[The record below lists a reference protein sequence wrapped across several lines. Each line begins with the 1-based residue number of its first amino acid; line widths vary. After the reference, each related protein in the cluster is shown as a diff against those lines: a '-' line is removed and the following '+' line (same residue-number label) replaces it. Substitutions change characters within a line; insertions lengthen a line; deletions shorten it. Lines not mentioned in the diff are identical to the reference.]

1 MKKFARCVLIL
12 ILVVII
18 SGVGGYFYEDN
29 TITPMYESVA
39 QLYVV
44 PGTQSEASIR
54 AKDGGLNK
62 DFMIIFSSNVVIEAA
77 QRIAGTTEDISQYLT
92 VSSPADSNI
101 VELKIVNPDQN
112 TAKTYV
118 DAVAQTA
125 VKTTTIIPVES
136 MQILSEGTS
145 SGVSF
150 KQHLY
155 RNTIF
160 IAGAAGV
167 VCIFIEIIVCLIL
180 CAFKKKEDH
189 SDDEY
194 EYEARYGRY
203 VYPRH
208 ELIDSDAK
216 RLPHENVRKASSD
229 DILAAFEE
237 EEDDDD
243 IDFLTKNVIKKAEAD
258 YQKEVAAAKEAAAEP
273 VSGSKLKVEYNNM
286 PSESEPKVEEKPE
299 PKMETVTE
307 PKTEVKSE
315 PKIEEEPEIIT
326 AAEPKEEE
334 KPEVIAEPEPEV
346 VAEPEPEVVAEPE
359 PEVVAE
365 PEPEVVAEPEPEII
379 AEAEVVTE
387 PESVTESEV
396 EPEAEIEKEKEDV
409 VAKAFASEP
418 EPEVVA
424 EPEPEISSEPES
436 VTESEV
442 EPEAEIEKE
451 KEDVVA
457 KAFASEP
464 EPEVVAEPE
473 PEISS
478 EPETEVV
485 TEPAT
490 EPEEEKEDVVARAF
504 SLESEPEVVA
514 EPEPEISSEPEA
526 EVVTESVAETFEESV
541 SEDITEPEI
550 EETPEVIE
558 EKAVFDVRI
567 LGRIIK

>member
-237 EEDDDD
+237 EEEDDD
-243 IDFLTKNVIKKAEAD
+243 IDFLTKNVMKKAEAD
-258 YQKEVAAAKEAAAEP
+258 YQKEVAAAKEAAEP
-273 VSGSKLKVEYNNM
+273 VLGSKLKAEYNNM

-307 PKTEVKSE
+307 PETEVKSE

-346 VAEPEPEVVAEPE
+346 VAEPEPEVVAESEPEIIAEPE

-365 PEPEVVAEPEPEII
+365 PEPEVVAESEPEII
-379 AEAEVVTE
+379 AEADVVT
-387 PESVTESEV
+387 
-396 EPEAEIEKEKEDV
+396 
-409 VAKAFASEP
+409 
-418 EPEVVA
+418 

>member
-180 CAFKKKEDH
+180 CAFKKKEDR

-216 RLPHENVRKASSD
+216 RLPHENARKASSD
-229 DILAAFEE
+229 DILAAFDD
-237 EEDDDD
+237 EEDDDDED
-243 IDFLTKNVIKKAEAD
+243 IDFLTKNVMKKAEAD
-258 YQKEVAAAKEAAAEP
+258 YQKEVAAAKEAVAEP

-334 KPEVIAEPEPEV
+334 KTEVI
-346 VAEPEPEVVAEPE
+346 AEPE

-379 AEAEVVTE
+379 AEPEPEVVAE
-387 PESVTESEV
+387 PE
-396 EPEAEIEKEKEDV
+396 PEIIA
-409 VAKAFASEP
+409 EP

-424 EPEPEISSEPES
+424 ESEPEIIAEAEVVTEPEPEISSEPES

-541 SEDITEPEI
+541 SEDITEPET

>member
-150 KQHLY
+150 KQQIY

-243 IDFLTKNVIKKAEAD
+243 DIDFLTKNVMKKAEAD
-258 YQKEVAAAKEAAAEP
+258 YQKEVAAAKEAAEP
-273 VSGSKLKVEYNNM
+273 VLGSKLKAEYNNM

-307 PKTEVKSE
+307 PETEVKSE

-346 VAEPEPEVVAEPE
+346 VAESEPEIIAEPEPEVVAEPE

-365 PEPEVVAEPEPEII
+365 PEPEVVAESEPEII
-379 AEAEVVTE
+379 AEADVVT
-387 PESVTESEV
+387 
-396 EPEAEIEKEKEDV
+396 
-409 VAKAFASEP
+409 
-418 EPEVVA
+418 

>member
-167 VCIFIEIIVCLIL
+167 GCIFIEIIVCLIL
-180 CAFKKKEDH
+180 CAFKKKEDR

-216 RLPHENVRKASSD
+216 RLSHENARKASSD
-229 DILAAFEE
+229 DILAAFDD
-237 EEDDDD
+237 EEDDDDED
-243 IDFLTKNVIKKAEAD
+243 IDFLTKNVMKKAEAD
-258 YQKEVAAAKEAAAEP
+258 YQKEVAAAKEAVAEP

-334 KPEVIAEPEPEV
+334 KTEVI
-346 VAEPEPEVVAEPE
+346 AEPE

-379 AEAEVVTE
+379 AEPEPEVVAE
-387 PESVTESEV
+387 PE
-396 EPEAEIEKEKEDV
+396 PEIIA
-409 VAKAFASEP
+409 EP

-424 EPEPEISSEPES
+424 ESEPEIIAEAEVVTEPEPEISSEPES

-541 SEDITEPEI
+541 SEDITEPET

>member
-243 IDFLTKNVIKKAEAD
+243 DIDFLTKNVMKKAEAD
-258 YQKEVAAAKEAAAEP
+258 YQKEVAAAKEAAEP
-273 VSGSKLKVEYNNM
+273 VLGSKLKAEYNNM

-307 PKTEVKSE
+307 PETEVKSE

-346 VAEPEPEVVAEPE
+346 VAESEPEIIAEPEPEVVAEPE

-365 PEPEVVAEPEPEII
+365 PEPEVVAESEPEII
-379 AEAEVVTE
+379 AEADVVT
-387 PESVTESEV
+387 
-396 EPEAEIEKEKEDV
+396 
-409 VAKAFASEP
+409 
-418 EPEVVA
+418 

>member
-180 CAFKKKEDH
+180 CAFKKKEDR

-216 RLPHENVRKASSD
+216 RLPHENARKASSD
-229 DILAAFEE
+229 DILAAFDD
-237 EEDDDD
+237 EEDDDDED
-243 IDFLTKNVIKKAEAD
+243 IDFLTKNVMKKAEAD
-258 YQKEVAAAKEAAAEP
+258 YQKEVAAAKEAVAEP

-334 KPEVIAEPEPEV
+334 KTEVI
-346 VAEPEPEVVAEPE
+346 AEPE

-379 AEAEVVTE
+379 AEPEPEVVAESEPEIIAEAEVVTE
-387 PESVTESEV
+387 PEPEIIA
-396 EPEAEIEKEKEDV
+396 EAEV
-409 VAKAFASEP
+409 VT
-418 EPEVVA
+418 

-504 SLESEPEVVA
+504 SLESEQEVVA

-541 SEDITEPEI
+541 SEDITEPET

>member
-180 CAFKKKEDH
+180 CAFKKKEDR

-216 RLPHENVRKASSD
+216 RLPHENARKASSD
-229 DILAAFEE
+229 DILAAFDD
-237 EEDDDD
+237 EEDDDDED
-243 IDFLTKNVIKKAEAD
+243 IDFLTKNVMKKAEAD
-258 YQKEVAAAKEAAAEP
+258 YQKEVAAAKEAAEP
-273 VSGSKLKVEYNNM
+273 VLGSKLKVEYNNM
-286 PSESEPKVEEKPE
+286 PSESEPKVEKKPE

-307 PKTEVKSE
+307 PETEVKSE

-326 AAEPKEEE
+326 DAEPKVEE
-334 KPEVIAEPEPEV
+334 KPEVI
-346 VAEPEPEVVAEPE
+346 AEPE

-379 AEAEVVTE
+379 AEAEVVT
-387 PESVTESEV
+387 
-396 EPEAEIEKEKEDV
+396 
-409 VAKAFASEP
+409 
-418 EPEVVA
+418 

-490 EPEEEKEDVVARAF
+490 ESEEEKEDVVARAF

-541 SEDITEPEI
+541 SEDITEPET

>member
-180 CAFKKKEDH
+180 CAFKKKEDR

-216 RLPHENVRKASSD
+216 RLPHENARKASSD
-229 DILAAFEE
+229 DILAAFDD
-237 EEDDDD
+237 EEDDDDED
-243 IDFLTKNVIKKAEAD
+243 IDFLTKNVMKKAEAD
-258 YQKEVAAAKEAAAEP
+258 YQKEVAAAKEAVAEP

-334 KPEVIAEPEPEV
+334 KTEVI
-346 VAEPEPEVVAEPE
+346 AEPE

-379 AEAEVVTE
+379 AEPEPEVVAEPEPEIIAEPEPEVVTE
-387 PESVTESEV
+387 PEPEIIA
-396 EPEAEIEKEKEDV
+396 EAEV
-409 VAKAFASEP
+409 VT
-418 EPEVVA
+418 

-478 EPETEVV
+478 EPE
-485 TEPAT
+485 
-490 EPEEEKEDVVARAF
+490 
-504 SLESEPEVVA
+504 
-514 EPEPEISSEPEA
+514 A

-541 SEDITEPEI
+541 SEDITEPET

>member
-180 CAFKKKEDH
+180 CAFKKKEDR

-216 RLPHENVRKASSD
+216 RLPHENARKASSD
-229 DILAAFEE
+229 DILAAFDD
-237 EEDDDD
+237 EEDDDDED
-243 IDFLTKNVIKKAEAD
+243 IDFLTKNVMKKAEAD
-258 YQKEVAAAKEAAAEP
+258 YQKEVAAAKEAVAEP

-286 PSESEPKVEEKPE
+286 PSESEPKVEEK
-299 PKMETVTE
+299 
-307 PKTEVKSE
+307 TEV
-315 PKIEEEPEIIT
+315 I
-326 AAEPKEEE
+326 
-334 KPEVIAEPEPEV
+334 
-346 VAEPEPEVVAEPE
+346 AEPE

-379 AEAEVVTE
+379 AEPEPEVVAE
-387 PESVTESEV
+387 PE
-396 EPEAEIEKEKEDV
+396 PEIIA
-409 VAKAFASEP
+409 EP

-424 EPEPEISSEPES
+424 ESEPEIIAEPEPEVVAESEPEIIAEAEVVTEPEPEISSEPES

-541 SEDITEPEI
+541 SEDITEPET

>member
-180 CAFKKKEDH
+180 CAFKKKEDR

-216 RLPHENVRKASSD
+216 RLPHENARKASSD
-229 DILAAFEE
+229 DILAAFDD
-237 EEDDDD
+237 EEDDDDED
-243 IDFLTKNVIKKAEAD
+243 IDFLTKNVMKKAEAD
-258 YQKEVAAAKEAAAEP
+258 YQKEVAAAKEATAEP

-299 PKMETVTE
+299 
-307 PKTEVKSE
+307 
-315 PKIEEEPEIIT
+315 
-326 AAEPKEEE
+326 
-334 KPEVIAEPEPEV
+334 VI
-346 VAEPEPEVVAEPE
+346 AEPE

-379 AEAEVVTE
+379 AE
-387 PESVTESEV
+387 
-396 EPEAEIEKEKEDV
+396 
-409 VAKAFASEP
+409 P

-424 EPEPEISSEPES
+424 EPEPEIIAEAEVVTEPEPEISSEPES

-541 SEDITEPEI
+541 SEDITEPET
-550 EETPEVIE
+550 EETPEDIE

>member
-243 IDFLTKNVIKKAEAD
+243 IDFLTKNVMKKAEAD

-346 VAEPEPEVVAEPE
+346 VVEPEPEVVAES
-359 PEVVAE
+359 
-365 PEPEVVAEPEPEII
+365 EPEII
-379 AEAEVVTE
+379 AEAEVVT
-387 PESVTESEV
+387 
-396 EPEAEIEKEKEDV
+396 
-409 VAKAFASEP
+409 
-418 EPEVVA
+418 

>member
-216 RLPHENVRKASSD
+216 RLPHENARKASSD
-229 DILAAFEE
+229 DILAAFDD
-237 EEDDDD
+237 EEDDDDED
-243 IDFLTKNVIKKAEAD
+243 IDFLTKNVMKKAEAD
-258 YQKEVAAAKEAAAEP
+258 YQKEVAAAKEAAEP
-273 VSGSKLKVEYNNM
+273 VLGSKLKVEYNNM
-286 PSESEPKVEEKPE
+286 PSESEPKVEKKPE

-307 PKTEVKSE
+307 PETEVKSE

-326 AAEPKEEE
+326 DAEPKVEE
-334 KPEVIAEPEPEV
+334 KPEVI
-346 VAEPEPEVVAEPE
+346 AEPE

-387 PESVTESEV
+387 PE
-396 EPEAEIEKEKEDV
+396 
-409 VAKAFASEP
+409 
-418 EPEVVA
+418 
-424 EPEPEISSEPES
+424 PEISSEPES

-442 EPEAEIEKE
+442 EPETEIEKE

-541 SEDITEPEI
+541 SEDITEPET

>member
-180 CAFKKKEDH
+180 CAFKKKEDR

-216 RLPHENVRKASSD
+216 RLPHENARKASSD
-229 DILAAFEE
+229 DILAAFDD
-237 EEDDDD
+237 EEDDDDED
-243 IDFLTKNVIKKAEAD
+243 IDFLTKNVMKKAEAD
-258 YQKEVAAAKEAAAEP
+258 YQKEVAAAKEAVAEP

-326 AAEPKEEE
+326 TAEPKEEE
-334 KPEVIAEPEPEV
+334 KTEVI
-346 VAEPEPEVVAEPE
+346 AEPE

-379 AEAEVVTE
+379 AEPEPEVVAESEPEIIAEAEVVTE
-387 PESVTESEV
+387 PEPEIIA
-396 EPEAEIEKEKEDV
+396 EAEV
-409 VAKAFASEP
+409 VT
-418 EPEVVA
+418 

-541 SEDITEPEI
+541 SEDITEPET

>member
-237 EEDDDD
+237 EDDDDD
-243 IDFLTKNVIKKAEAD
+243 IDFLTKNVMKKAEAD

-359 PEVVAE
+359 PEIIAEPEPEVVAE
-365 PEPEVVAEPEPEII
+365 PEPEVVAEPEPEVVVEPEPEVVAESEPEII
-379 AEAEVVTE
+379 AEAEVVT
-387 PESVTESEV
+387 
-396 EPEAEIEKEKEDV
+396 
-409 VAKAFASEP
+409 
-418 EPEVVA
+418 

>member
-180 CAFKKKEDH
+180 CAFKKKEDR

-216 RLPHENVRKASSD
+216 RLPHENARKASSD
-229 DILAAFEE
+229 DILAAFDD
-237 EEDDDD
+237 EEDDDDED
-243 IDFLTKNVIKKAEAD
+243 IDFLTKNVMKKAEAD
-258 YQKEVAAAKEAAAEP
+258 YQKEVAAAKEAVAEP

-334 KPEVIAEPEPEV
+334 KTEVI
-346 VAEPEPEVVAEPE
+346 AEPE

-379 AEAEVVTE
+379 AEPEPEVVAESEPEIIAEAEVVTE
-387 PESVTESEV
+387 PEPEIIA
-396 EPEAEIEKEKEDV
+396 EAEV
-409 VAKAFASEP
+409 VT
-418 EPEVVA
+418 

-504 SLESEPEVVA
+504 SLESEQEVVA
-514 EPEPEISSEPEA
+514 EPEPEISSEPET
-526 EVVTESVAETFEESV
+526 EVVFEESV
-541 SEDITEPEI
+541 SEDITEPET

>member
-237 EEDDDD
+237 EEEEDDD
-243 IDFLTKNVIKKAEAD
+243 IDFLTKNVMKKAEAD
-258 YQKEVAAAKEAAAEP
+258 YQKEVAAAKEAAEP
-273 VSGSKLKVEYNNM
+273 VLGSKLKAEYNNM
-286 PSESEPKVEEKPE
+286 PSESEPKVEKKPE

-307 PKTEVKSE
+307 PETEVKSE

-346 VAEPEPEVVAEPE
+346 VAEPEPEVVAESEPEIIAEPE

-365 PEPEVVAEPEPEII
+365 PEPEVVAEPEPEVVAESEPEII
-379 AEAEVVTE
+379 AEADVVT
-387 PESVTESEV
+387 
-396 EPEAEIEKEKEDV
+396 
-409 VAKAFASEP
+409 
-418 EPEVVA
+418 

-464 EPEVVAEPE
+464 
-473 PEISS
+473 
-478 EPETEVV
+478 
-485 TEPAT
+485 
-490 EPEEEKEDVVARAF
+490 
-504 SLESEPEVVA
+504 EPEVVA

>member
-112 TAKTYV
+112 AAKTYV

-180 CAFKKKEDH
+180 CAFKKKEDR

-216 RLPHENVRKASSD
+216 RLPHENARKASSD
-229 DILAAFEE
+229 DILAAFDD
-237 EEDDDD
+237 EEDDDDED
-243 IDFLTKNVIKKAEAD
+243 IDFLTKNVMKKAEVD
-258 YQKEVAAAKEAAAEP
+258 YQKEVAAAKEAAEP
-273 VSGSKLKVEYNNM
+273 VLGSKLKVEYNNM

-334 KPEVIAEPEPEV
+334 KPEVIAEPE
-346 VAEPEPEVVAEPE
+346 
-359 PEVVAE
+359 VVAE

-379 AEAEVVTE
+379 AEPEPEVV
-387 PESVTESEV
+387 
-396 EPEAEIEKEKEDV
+396 A
-409 VAKAFASEP
+409 EP

-424 EPEPEISSEPES
+424 ESEPEIIAEAEVVTEPEPEISSEPES

>member
-237 EEDDDD
+237 EEEDDDD
-243 IDFLTKNVIKKAEAD
+243 IDFLTKNVMKKAEAD

-359 PEVVAE
+359 PEIIAEPEPEVVAE
-365 PEPEVVAEPEPEII
+365 PEPEVVAEPEPEVVAEPEPEVVAEPEPEVVAESEPEII
-379 AEAEVVTE
+379 AEAEVVT
-387 PESVTESEV
+387 
-396 EPEAEIEKEKEDV
+396 
-409 VAKAFASEP
+409 
-418 EPEVVA
+418 

-550 EETPEVIE
+550 EETPGVIE

>member
-180 CAFKKKEDH
+180 CAFKKKEDR

-216 RLPHENVRKASSD
+216 RLPHENARKASSD
-229 DILAAFEE
+229 DILAAFDD
-237 EEDDDD
+237 EEDDDDED
-243 IDFLTKNVIKKAEAD
+243 IDFLTKNVMKKAEAD
-258 YQKEVAAAKEAAAEP
+258 YQKEVAAAKEATAEP

-299 PKMETVTE
+299 
-307 PKTEVKSE
+307 
-315 PKIEEEPEIIT
+315 
-326 AAEPKEEE
+326 
-334 KPEVIAEPEPEV
+334 VI
-346 VAEPEPEVVAEPE
+346 AEPE

-379 AEAEVVTE
+379 AEPEPEVVAE
-387 PESVTESEV
+387 PE
-396 EPEAEIEKEKEDV
+396 PEIIA
-409 VAKAFASEP
+409 EP

-424 EPEPEISSEPES
+424 ESEPEIIAEAEVVTEPEPEISSEPES

-541 SEDITEPEI
+541 SEDITEPET
-550 EETPEVIE
+550 EETPEDIE

>member
-237 EEDDDD
+237 EEEDDDD
-243 IDFLTKNVIKKAEAD
+243 IDFLTKNVMKKAEAD

-307 PKTEVKSE
+307 PETEVKSE

-346 VAEPEPEVVAEPE
+346 VAEPEPEVVAESEPEIIAEPE

-365 PEPEVVAEPEPEII
+365 PEPEVVAEPEPEVVAESEPEII
-379 AEAEVVTE
+379 AEAEVVT
-387 PESVTESEV
+387 
-396 EPEAEIEKEKEDV
+396 
-409 VAKAFASEP
+409 
-418 EPEVVA
+418 